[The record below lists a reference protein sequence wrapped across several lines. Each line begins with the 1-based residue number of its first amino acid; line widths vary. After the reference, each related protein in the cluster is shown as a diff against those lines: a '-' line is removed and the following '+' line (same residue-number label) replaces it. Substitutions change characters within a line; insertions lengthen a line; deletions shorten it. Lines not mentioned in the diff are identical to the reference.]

1 MWLSGLGIRLGR
13 LSKGVGNK
21 RGSFYFLMYIYIIGR
36 NFFVGEEV
44 FVCAPTLKYLIFYV
58 MMRHSQKYDT

>member
-21 RGSFYFLMYIYIIGR
+21 RGSFYFLICIIGR
-36 NFFVGEEV
+36 KIFFGEEV
-44 FVCAPTLKYLIFYV
+44 FV
-58 MMRHSQKYDT
+58 

>member
-21 RGSFYFLMYIYIIGR
+21 RGSFYFLIYIIGR
-36 NFFVGEEV
+36 IFFVGEEV
-44 FVCAPTLKYLIFYV
+44 FVRANTQFFML
-58 MMRHSQKYDT
+58 

>member
-21 RGSFYFLMYIYIIGR
+21 RGSFYFLICIIGR
-36 NFFVGEEV
+36 KFFFGGRGFCVSQH
-44 FVCAPTLKYLIFYV
+44 TIFNV
-58 MMRHSQKYDT
+58 MMIHSRKYDT